1 MQERETTTR
10 RGFFSGK
17 KGIALPKK
25 EPREPPSP
33 PGPFFPFFCG
43 SLSPPKKIP
52 LGHDPIVSSALL
64 SASLEKRIRG
74 RGPITTTDVKKRTV
88 LNPASSLL
96 LRPFVFFDCFKSQE
110 KKRGKESSLKIIG
123 CKGDSGG
130 GITHTRRPLTRM
142 WTKEMRRGEKRE
154 EKSQKNTEG
163 KRRRGAEFLTQ
174 GGRLR
179 RRSLYHTVPSSPF
192 LLCHHHILSSDGG
205 VKDRTIT
212 SYYKWCNRAGGK
224 EKKAKTKKNLTF
236 YYCFYNCTTTTTHC
250 SKS

>member
-88 LNPASSLL
+88 LNPAFSLL

-154 EKSQKNTEG
+154 EKSQKTQRGKEEEVQIFLNTRW
-163 KRRRGAEFLTQ
+163 KIAQKKPLSHPP
-174 GGRLR
+174 L
-179 RRSLYHTVPSSPF
+179 LPF
-192 LLCHHHILSSDGG
+192 PPLSS
-205 VKDRTIT
+205 
-212 SYYKWCNRAGGK
+212 SYPFFRWGCKGSDNY
-224 EKKAKTKKNLTF
+224 
-236 YYCFYNCTTTTTHC
+236 
-250 SKS
+250 